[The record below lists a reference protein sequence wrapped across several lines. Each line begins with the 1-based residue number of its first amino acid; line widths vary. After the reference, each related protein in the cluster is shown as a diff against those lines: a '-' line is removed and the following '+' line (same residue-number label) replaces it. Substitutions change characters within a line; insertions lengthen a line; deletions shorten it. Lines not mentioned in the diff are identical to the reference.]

1 MLSTYIFS
9 LSKISTATIWKLCD
23 FHLLIFFLQ
32 FSGGKFFKMPKT
44 ASWIHT
50 YQLIYKWTLTNLNW
64 PSTKPQ
70 WTFKVPILKSFFQL
84 QPINPQWT
92 NPRTSNHLPRHL
104 IWKIY
109 LPSHVFKNCSN
120 ICWHCYKYKLL
131 HVVNLLI
138 LRRPWKTRLK
148 IHSVQRCWN
157 NWISNFNNPGK
168 ARMRPRTRHMA

>member
-1 MLSTYIFS
+1 MWFSSANIFPAIFGR
-9 LSKISTATIWKLCD
+9 KIL
-23 FHLLIFFLQ
+23 
-32 FSGGKFFKMPKT
+32 KMPKT

-50 YQLIYKWTLTNLNW
+50 YLTYKWTLTNLNW

-70 WTFKVPILKSFFQL
+70 WTFNEPILKSFFHL

-148 IHSVQRCWN
+148 SHSVQHCRN
-157 NWISNFNNPGK
+157 SWISNFNNPGK

>member
-1 MLSTYIFS
+1 MWFSSANIFP
-9 LSKISTATIWKLCD
+9 A
-23 FHLLIFFLQ
+23 IF
-32 FSGGKFFKMPKT
+32 GRKFFKNTQNRELNSYLSYLQMDPNKPK
-44 ASWIHT
+44 
-50 YQLIYKWTLTNLNW
+50 LTINKTTMNL
-64 PSTKPQ
+64 Q
-70 WTFKVPILKSFFQL
+70 WTHSQILLPPPTNKS
-84 QPINPQWT
+84 PMQWT

-148 IHSVQRCWN
+148 SHSVQRCRN
-157 NWISNFNNPGK
+157 SWISNFNNPGK
-168 ARMRPRTRHMA
+168 ARMRPRTRHMGLSQTTFTWRGR